1 MNIVD
6 YIPYGHENAISRLK
20 LKRLSGK
27 DDRSMRVEIAK
38 KRIEEKIPIVN
49 LSDGNGYFIATKEGK
64 EYLERYVKQEE
75 KRSKEA
81 AKNAKACKKILK
93 EWEEENG

>member
-27 DDRSMRVEIAK
+27 DDRAMRVEIAK

-49 LSDGNGYFIATKEGK
+49 L
-64 EYLERYVKQEE
+64 
-75 KRSKEA
+75 
-81 AKNAKACKKILK
+81 
-93 EWEEENG
+93 